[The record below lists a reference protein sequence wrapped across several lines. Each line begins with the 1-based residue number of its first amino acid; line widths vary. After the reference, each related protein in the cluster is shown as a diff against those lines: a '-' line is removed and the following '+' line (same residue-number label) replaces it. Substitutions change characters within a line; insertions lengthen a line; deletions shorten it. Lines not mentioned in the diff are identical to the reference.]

1 MTVQTFWDSQL
12 TGEVKDYTANVSEW
26 LPDGVTVVSGSAS
39 YAQTYG
45 GSAAGSAPVSV
56 VSPYVTLT
64 TPALAAVGRY
74 EFKALL
80 TQSDSRVRAV
90 LWKIAVDK

>member
-12 TGEVKDYTANVSEW
+12 TGEVKDYTVDVSEW
-26 LPDGVTVVSGSAS
+26 LADGVTVVSGSAS
-39 YAQTYG
+39 YTQTYG

-56 VSPYVTLT
+56 ASPYATLT
-64 TPALAAVGRY
+64 TPALTTVGRY